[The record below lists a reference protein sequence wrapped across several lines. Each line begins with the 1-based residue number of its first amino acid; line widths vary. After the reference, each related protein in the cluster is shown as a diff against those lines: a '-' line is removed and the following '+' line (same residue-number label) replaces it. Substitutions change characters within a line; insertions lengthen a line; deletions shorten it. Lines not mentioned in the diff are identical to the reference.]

1 MKAGKILLNGLFTE
15 NPTFRLVLGMCP
27 TLATTTSV
35 DNGIGM
41 GLATTAVLVGSNAVI
56 SAIRKLVPN
65 EVRIPCFIV
74 VIASLV
80 TVTEMVMKAFVPA
93 LYESLGIFIPLIVV
107 NCIILGRAEMFACK
121 NTVGDSI
128 LDGIGMGIGYTL
140 CLLLMA
146 TIREILGTGVWGAGL
161 VGAEGAGIRLL
172 PEGITMSI
180 MTQPPAGFFWFGV
193 LMAGCIWLERKL
205 NAPIER
211 KVGCQ
216 PLKDIQ
222 EAEEASEADKQKGED
237 A

>member
-107 NCIILGRAEMFACK
+107 NCIILGRAEAFAAK
-121 NTVGDSI
+121 NTVFDSVM
-128 LDGIGMGIGYTL
+128 DGIGMGVGFTVAL
-140 CLLLMA
+140 ACVAAVRELLGHVALL
-146 TIREILGTGVWGAGL
+146 TILPAGGFIVLGVVL
-161 VGAEGAGIRLL
+161 AGINFFQRYRALKAGKPEPGPLRLDCRHC
-172 PEGITMSI
+172 
-180 MTQPPAGFFWFGV
+180 V
-193 LMAGCIWLERKL
+193 
-205 NAPIER
+205 
-211 KVGCQ
+211 VGCGR
-216 PLKDIQ
+216 DVY
-222 EAEEASEADKQKGED
+222 DR
-237 A
+237 

>member
-107 NCIILGRAEMFACK
+107 NCIILGRAEAFAAK
-121 NTVGDSI
+121 NTVFDSVM
-128 LDGIGMGIGYTL
+128 DGIGMGVGFTVAL
-140 CLLLMA
+140 ACVAAVRELLGHVALL
-146 TIREILGTGVWGAGL
+146 TILPAGGFIVLGVIL
-161 VGAEGAGIRLL
+161 AGINSIQRHRALKAGKPEPGPLRLDCRHC
-172 PEGITMSI
+172 
-180 MTQPPAGFFWFGV
+180 V
-193 LMAGCIWLERKL
+193 
-205 NAPIER
+205 
-211 KVGCQ
+211 VGCGR
-216 PLKDIQ
+216 DVY
-222 EAEEASEADKQKGED
+222 DR
-237 A
+237 